1 MNDPLLEDE
10 IDTEEE
16 DTDGPDINNF
26 VSDPI
31 ITLRPKQALP
41 ESLQRL
47 VDDTKQIIQERRDKM
62 FGVEETPQPAQ
73 GSTETE
79 KPLQP
84 AQGPK
89 QKLPSINFTEQA
101 LEVLK
106 TAPDIQSGFQ
116 QLAEVY
122 DSAEWDD
129 PQKATQTLDEYG
141 TALRQKFRI
150 STLPE
155 DLTFD
160 FAPVKPAEI
169 SSEFDDP
176 IDNTIDRTQ
185 KWKEANLKAL
195 DETTDPNLIA
205 KRDLLKRSIIA
216 TANKT
221 EGEIRGKS
229 RDDYYA
235 GFISNLG
242 LNAAKGIINPFY

>member
-169 SSEFDDP
+169 SCA
-176 IDNTIDRTQ
+176 IVT
-185 KWKEANLKAL
+185 
-195 DETTDPNLIA
+195 
-205 KRDLLKRSIIA
+205 
-216 TANKT
+216 
-221 EGEIRGKS
+221 GKQIG
-229 RDDYYA
+229 RA
-235 GFISNLG
+235 HV
-242 LNAAKGIINPFY
+242 

>member
-185 KWKEANLKAL
+185 KWKEANLKTL
-195 DETTDPNLIA
+195 
-205 KRDLLKRSIIA
+205 S
-216 TANKT
+216 
-221 EGEIRGKS
+221 
-229 RDDYYA
+229 
-235 GFISNLG
+235 
-242 LNAAKGIINPFY
+242 